1 MGIYENLE
9 KIKISV
15 DEPFRFHCR
24 MCGQCCFNREDI
36 LMTPKDLFHAA
47 GILDLSVEEFV
58 RLYCE
63 SYIGE
68 TSCMPLVRLKPQGTD
83 RRCPLLG
90 QDHKCTVQK
99 AKPIV
104 CAMYPVGRAFL
115 LDRQSEEFCVQ
126 YFVQEHNCGDKSET
140 HTVREWLNEFGY
152 SPEDSFFVDW
162 PKTII
167 FIAKRLI
174 RLERKCTADQM
185 RPIWSV
191 VYEELYMGYDLCK
204 DFNEQFMQRTKNLTE
219 FITER
224 EKTYG
229 L

>member
-1 MGIYENLE
+1 M
-9 KIKISV
+9 
-15 DEPFRFHCR
+15 
-24 MCGQCCFNREDI
+24 
-36 LMTPKDLFHAA
+36 
-47 GILDLSVEEFV
+47 
-58 RLYCE
+58 
-63 SYIGE
+63 
-68 TSCMPLVRLKPQGTD
+68 
-83 RRCPLLG
+83 
-90 QDHKCTVQK
+90 
-99 AKPIV
+99 
-104 CAMYPVGRAFL
+104 